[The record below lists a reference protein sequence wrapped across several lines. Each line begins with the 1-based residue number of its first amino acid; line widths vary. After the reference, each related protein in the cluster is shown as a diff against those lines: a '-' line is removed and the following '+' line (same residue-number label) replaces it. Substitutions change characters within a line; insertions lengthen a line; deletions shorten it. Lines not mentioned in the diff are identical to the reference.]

1 MLSSVEIIDI
11 QNTIIKMQSEVIYD
25 LFGQLKQYMTVEE
38 LDNSQVVMKIN
49 DYCYNNKLNQL
60 IM

>member
-49 DYCYNNKLNQL
+49 AAAKLRSE
-60 IM
+60 IGGI